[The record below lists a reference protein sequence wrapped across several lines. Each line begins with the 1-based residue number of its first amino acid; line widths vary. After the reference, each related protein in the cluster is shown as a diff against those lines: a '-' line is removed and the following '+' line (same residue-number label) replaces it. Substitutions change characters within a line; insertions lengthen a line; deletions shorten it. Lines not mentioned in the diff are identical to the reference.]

1 MSAASK
7 AFDMRSPCWYP
18 FMNVSTYIRMY
29 VYTYIIYHIIN
40 VLRVSEAQHQAV
52 TTPFVFLDAF
62 FFLGATSGAVTTPF
76 DVLKTRIMTCTMDCA
91 GGLVCG
97 GGGMS
102 RSGGG
107 GVKVGV

>member
-1 MSAASK
+1 MLAASK
-7 AFDMRSPCWYP
+7 ACDMRRPCWYP
-18 FMNVSTYIRMY
+18 FINVSMCTRMY
-29 VYTYIIYHIIN
+29 VCT
-40 VLRVSEAQHQAV
+40 HQISH
-52 TTPFVFLDAF
+52 TKFVASFGGATSGRDHAFLYF
-62 FFLGATSGAVTTPF
+62 GSFLFLGATSGALTTPF